1 MVCRQIIPWKTAI
14 VLYSWCMQGGGKK
27 KYVGIKLWDGAATIN
42 VDAVDGE
49 LNLSHLPGI
58 ERSRVQSGV
67 NLNVIAWGKK

>member
-14 VLYSWCMQGGGKK
+14 VLYSWCMQGEE
-27 KYVGIKLWDGAATIN
+27 KYVGIKLWDEAATIN
-42 VDAVDGE
+42 VDAVDGK

-58 ERSRVQSGV
+58 ERSHVQSGI